1 MTRMRTTSATHA
13 TVVVLLAATLVLS
26 VLPVGLGSDAWAAT
40 RTDTPGAVEID
51 ADNVLSQVN
60 LVDSDLRAAVL
71 RERRYPLERRYVDA
85 TIAYDRGNLPMA
97 SVLLFDLVMTRAFQQ
112 RRDYY
117 NALYMLGHSLYRM
130 RNYVGARRYLTLI
143 VRFTNRRHFVPTLT
157 ALVDIAI
164 RMRKFELVSQYAT
177 YLGSVP
183 PGPRRSDMLYQFGRS
198 FFVAKK
204 FEQAQ
209 KYLAQVEVGDPRY
222 AAARFY
228 LGVLHVDAKRFDDA
242 IREFRDVVAAGR
254 VQDVKRKPRQVVL
267 DYANLSLGR
276 LYLEK
281 KQFKQAIEH
290 YTAVDRNSAV
300 AEEALFELAA
310 TFLAANKPKRALDA
324 LDMLLLTVSDDKVA
338 VEAVVLR
345 GRINLMRKQYAAAD
359 GSYKDV
365 VDRYSAISGELTRF
379 VARPERLEQ
388 FFSWLLN
395 RGADDYSIVRPV
407 SERVAKY
414 IEGDPDMGRV
424 VQLFD
429 EMGHE
434 RRDVKESE
442 KLARTIEHALAATAR
457 IEMFP
462 KLKASWLKLVEQENQ
477 IVAIGDRVVDILRG
491 KAYPIMDAR
500 QRAEVDAL
508 RRRAAELRMAF
519 AKIPRTAKDWTKR
532 ETRIQNIWVNI
543 AAQISLLKSR
553 LSALRDEIL
562 AIEKMLNER
571 VYGTEGVVLS
581 KATEEQVRKGLEA
594 QKDWLRRI
602 YREVDQLAQDVE
614 LGATAVGAGDKVSSD
629 EGQVRGTLLA
639 MQRMEQA
646 AYATAMMRKSLDP
659 SLVSRM
665 RSVRGKLDSGL
676 LRINKLYSSLGARVD
691 KRTEKVQAVLRR
703 EKTNIANYK
712 VRMNQYEDASRTLA
726 RTVGYTLIRRAQ
738 ARLADVVLE
747 ADLGMVDVAWQRKQ
761 DKAKRVGELQTERN
775 SRVNSLQKTLESLTD
790 DEEDQP

>member
-1 MTRMRTTSATHA
+1 MTRMQPERAIRAVFLGTF
-13 TVVVLLAATLVLS
+13 VVTLVLAITPPAS
-26 VLPVGLGSDAWAAT
+26 VSQATAAPQKDSP
-40 RTDTPGAVEID
+40 RAVEI
-51 ADNVLSQVN
+51 ATDNILSRIN
-60 LVDSDLRAAVL
+60 LVDSDLRAAVT

-85 TIAYDRGNLPMA
+85 TIAYQRGNLPMA
-97 SVLLFDLVMTRAFQQ
+97 SVLLYDLVMTRAFQR

-130 RNYVGARRYLTLI
+130 RNYIGARRYLSLI
-143 VRFTNRRHFVPTLT
+143 VRFTNRRYFVPTLT

-164 RMRKFELVSQYAT
+164 RLRKYELVSQYST

-198 FFVAKK
+198 FFVAQK
-204 FEQAQ
+204 FTQAR
-209 KYLAQVEVGDPRY
+209 KYLAQVGVGDRRY
-222 AAARFY
+222 PAARFY
-228 LGVLHVDAKRFDDA
+228 LGVLHVNNKKYDDA
-242 IREFRDVVAAGR
+242 IREFRDVISSGNVR
-254 VQDVKRKPRQVVL
+254 DVKRRPPQVVL

-281 KQFKQAIEH
+281 KKFKLAIDH

-310 TFLAANKPKRALDA
+310 TFLAAKKPKRALDA

-338 VEAVVLR
+338 VEAAVLR

-395 RGADDYSIVRPV
+395 RGSDDYTVVRPV
-407 SERVAKY
+407 SARVAKY
-414 IEGDPDMGRV
+414 IERDPDMGRV

-434 RRDVKESE
+434 RRDVKQSE
-442 KLARTIEHALAATAR
+442 KLAHTIEHALQSTAR

-462 KLKASWLKLVEQENQ
+462 KLKDSWLKLVEQENQ
-477 IVAIGDRVVDILRG
+477 IVAVGDRVVDLLRAR
-491 KAYPIMDAR
+491 AYPVMSPR
-500 QRAEVDAL
+500 QRTEVDAM
-508 RRRAAELRMAF
+508 RKRAAELRLAF
-519 AKIPRTAKDWTKR
+519 AKIPRTTKDWTKR

-553 LSALRDEIL
+553 LGSLRDEIL
-562 AIEKMLNER
+562 AIEKMLNAR

-581 KATEEQVRKGLEA
+581 KATEAQVRKGLEA
-594 QKDWLRRI
+594 QKNWLRRI
-602 YREVDQLAQDVE
+602 YRDVEQLAQDVE
-614 LGATAVGAGDKVSSD
+614 LGATGVGAGDKVSTD

-639 MQRMEQA
+639 MQRLEQS
-646 AYATAMMRKSLDP
+646 AYGNALLRKNLESG
-659 SLVSRM
+659 LVSRM
-665 RSVRGKLDSGL
+665 RTVRGKLDSGL
-676 LRINKLYSSLGARVD
+676 LRINGLYSSLGKRVNAR
-691 KRTEKVQAVLRR
+691 TSKVQAILRR

-712 VRMNQYEDASRTLA
+712 VRMNQYEGASRRLA

-738 ARLADVVLE
+738 SRLADVVLE

-761 DKAKRVGELQTERN
+761 DKAKRVRELQTERN
-775 SRVNSLQKTLESLTD
+775 RKVNTLQKTLESLTD
-790 DEEDQP
+790 DEDDQ